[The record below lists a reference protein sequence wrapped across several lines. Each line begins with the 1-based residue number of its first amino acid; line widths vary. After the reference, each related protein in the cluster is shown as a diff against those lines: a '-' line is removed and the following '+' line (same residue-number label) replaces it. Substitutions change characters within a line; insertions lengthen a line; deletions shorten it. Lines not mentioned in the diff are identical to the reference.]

1 MKWPV
6 AAFMNPSPPAAHQ
19 SAPPTKRR
27 FDFGQFVS
35 RTFNFVYV
43 LVSCFLLVLAPFA
56 VNNWNIGAR
65 ALWLLGAMLGDLIL
79 VQGFKH
85 LFYVP
90 RPHTPGVFSW
100 GRRAHSGFPSGH
112 TLPAFLLATLIAQA
126 HPKLGFWFAGALL
139 IAWARWRVKAH
150 FAYQVTLSALMGIGL
165 GLLAGRWL

>member
-6 AAFMNPSPPAAHQ
+6 AAFMNPTLPVAQ
-19 SAPPTKRR
+19 EAPPSKPR
-27 FDFGQFVS
+27 FDVGQFVS

-43 LVSCFLLVLAPFA
+43 FCSCLFLVFVPFA
-56 VNNWNIGAR
+56 VNSWDSSAR
-65 ALWLLGAMLGDLIL
+65 ASWLLAAMVGDALL

-85 LFYVP
+85 LFYLP

-112 TLPAFLLATLIAQA
+112 TLPAFLLATLITQA
-126 HPKLGFWFAGALL
+126 HPKLWFWFAGAGL
-139 IAWARWRVKAH
+139 IAWARWHVKAH
-150 FAYQVTLSALMGIGL
+150 FGYQVTLSALMGIGL